1 MDRETTKQTNLAM
14 SFSVTEVA
22 EILRVN
28 SATIYRLVRRRDL
41 PGLKIGGKWRFNRDA
56 LEKWLGAI
64 REQ

>member
-1 MDRETTKQTNLAM
+1 LEKPTQTKPAI

-28 SATIYRLVRRRDL
+28 SATIYRLARRRDL

-56 LEKWLGAI
+56 LEKWLRTNLA
-64 REQ
+64 Q